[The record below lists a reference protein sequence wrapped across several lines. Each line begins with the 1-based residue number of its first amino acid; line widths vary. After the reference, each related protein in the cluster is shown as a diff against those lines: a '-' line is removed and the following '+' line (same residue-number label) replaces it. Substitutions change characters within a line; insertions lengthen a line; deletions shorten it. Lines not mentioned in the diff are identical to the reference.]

1 MCKQFFLLMLLV
13 SFLSACATVGNEVD
27 TYPDSWPKLV
37 SSDCTAPL
45 GIFSNL
51 PDDAVYEY
59 ENDVG
64 KRPMSLEQAFNS
76 FHGSSHLNIQL
87 ASEGNYQISFF
98 NTSDSDNSINA
109 EITLTD
115 NDYSCKEN
123 RFTLVSDTVHETF
136 RGYQDP
142 EYSPLYTAAYTVGT
156 LGLAAPISQW
166 WEYRFALAEDG
177 SLIIRRL
184 ETRSGLLLLMY
195 TRTVMS
201 DDWFKFEQ
209 ASLALQIV
217 E

>member
-1 MCKQFFLLMLLV
+1 MLKII
-13 SFLSACATVGNEVD
+13 T
-27 TYPDSWPKLV
+27 KLV
-37 SSDCTAPL
+37 
-45 GIFSNL
+45 
-51 PDDAVYEY
+51 
-59 ENDVG
+59 
-64 KRPMSLEQAFNS
+64 
-76 FHGSSHLNIQL
+76 
-87 ASEGNYQISFF
+87 F
-98 NTSDSDNSINA
+98 NTSDPGNSINA
-109 EITLTD
+109 ELTLTD

-142 EYSPLYTAAYTVGT
+142 EYSLLYTAAYTVGT

-166 WEYRFALAEDG
+166 WEYRFGLAEDG

-201 DDWFKFEQ
+201 DDWFKFEP
-209 ASLALQIV
+209 ASLVLQSV